1 VAGECLANA
10 SGPARRVAERSTS
23 ATMIAAQRLGM
34 FVTWLKH
41 TPSDADVLPAGPGLP
56 AVRSPGRINRILAA
70 VRGFLL

>member
-1 VAGECLANA
+1 MRRARHVA
-10 SGPARRVAERSTS
+10 SRRVERSTS

>member
-1 VAGECLANA
+1 
-10 SGPARRVAERSTS
+10 
-23 ATMIAAQRLGM
+23 MIAAQRLGM

-56 AVRSPGRINRILAA
+56 AVRSPCRINRILAA